1 MRIAWADY
9 YICIIRVFS
18 RPPIEEVVYQ
28 CHASF
33 LYYPLRCWRRNQDIE
48 KMNECVQQFID
59 RRKKEIAEER
69 KKVLAKIPEFQRREY
84 SGLKHC
90 DEKYPLWDLVKQKPY
105 KISAVVDV
113 SEDDFEKIRKYLPK
127 EEEDVI
133 KTEDEGMVKP
143 SNAAD
148 KTLSVLAVICLV
160 FAFIGLIVGFVGL
173 SDIDSYF
180 WEPTILIIGFSAFV
194 VLLIEWATLRLF
206 VNISFRL
213 RQINNNLIK
222 TL

>member
-1 MRIAWADY
+1 M
-9 YICIIRVFS
+9 CS
-18 RPPIEEVVYQ
+18 NLSTEE
-28 CHASF
+28 
-33 LYYPLRCWRRNQDIE
+33 
-48 KMNECVQQFID
+48 
-59 RRKKEIAEER
+59 RKKEIAEER

-84 SGLKHC
+84 SGLKYC

-206 VNISFRL
+206 VNISVRL
-213 RQINNNLIK
+213 RQINNNLNK